1 MADGEKK
8 VIKISVRNL
17 VEFVMR
23 EKNGRRISEGKSCEK
38 TRKRVKRFACAKDS
52 FREPDAALAVKIEAY
67 GGVKH
72 VRPKTLGSGEMG
84 HMRSLCR
91 GAGSVFDADKLNAF
105 SRAAK
110 VSALADV
117 AKR

>member
-1 MADGEKK
+1 
-8 VIKISVRNL
+8 
-17 VEFVMR
+17 MR
-23 EKNGRRISEGKSCEK
+23 KDPQACQRVCL
-38 TRKRVKRFACAKDS
+38 RKRQL
-52 FREPDAALAVKIEAY
+52 REPDAALAVKIEAY